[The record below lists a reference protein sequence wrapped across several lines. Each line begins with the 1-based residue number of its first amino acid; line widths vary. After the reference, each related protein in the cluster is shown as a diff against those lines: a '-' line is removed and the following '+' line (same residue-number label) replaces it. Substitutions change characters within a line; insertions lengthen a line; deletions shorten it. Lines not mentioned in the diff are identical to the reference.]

1 MTSLTVL
8 NHEIHQVNNL
18 YSLNDLHK
26 ASGGLEKHRPTF
38 FLRNQETKDL
48 IAELEQETKV
58 SSANLQSGTKVHCE
72 NLHSGKSDVQILPS
86 AVIKVINGGKNRGA
100 YACKEIVYRYAM
112 WISPKFALAVIRVF
126 DAFIT
131 GNLEPKRLTISIEQQ
146 KAIRSA
152 VAKRANG
159 IRPHFQTVYSA
170 LYREFDIPR
179 YQELLAIDFDEA
191 INFIQTVELLPQIE
205 HKEFS
210 LVDGKIVNQAMDY
223 VYGLQREIKRLGGNL
238 PSFEF
243 DNQAIAESIITR
255 MVHGKRLLLSFDYDS
270 EARIKFI
277 PQDHWV
283 ITEDNIAT
291 IISDNE
297 GVKKSK
303 LPEIMTALFSRMG
316 FNR

>member
-8 NHEIHQVNNL
+8 NHEIHQVDSL

-26 ASGGLEKHRPTF
+26 ASGGQDKHRPAF
-38 FLRNQETKDL
+38 FVRNQEIK
-48 IAELEQETKV
+48 EL
-58 SSANLQSGTKVHCE
+58 ANEIMQCA
-72 NLHSGKSDVQILPS
+72 NLHSDQ
-86 AVIKVINGGKNRGA
+86 VIRKVNGGHNRGT

-159 IRPHFQTVYSA
+159 VRPHFQTVYTS

-179 YQELLAIDFDEA
+179 YQELLATDFEEA
-191 INFIQTVELLPQIE
+191 INFIQTVELVPQIE

-210 LVDGKIVNQAMDY
+210 LVEGKIVNQAMDY
-223 VYGLQREIKRLGGNL
+223 IYSLQREIKRLGGNL
-238 PSFEF
+238 PNSEL

-270 EARIKFI
+270 GSRIKFI
-277 PQDHWV
+277 PQDHWLV
-283 ITEDNIAT
+283 TEDNIAT
-291 IISDNE
+291 IIADNE
-297 GVKKSK
+297 GVKKHK
-303 LPEIMTALFSRMG
+303 LPEIMSALLSRMG
-316 FNR
+316 FNH

>member
-8 NHEIHQVNNL
+8 NHEIHQVDSL

-26 ASGGLEKHRPTF
+26 ASGGQDKHRPAF
-38 FLRNQETKDL
+38 FVRNQEVK
-48 IAELEQETKV
+48 EL
-58 SSANLQSGTKVHCE
+58 ANEIMQCA
-72 NLHSGKSDVQILPS
+72 NLHSDQ
-86 AVIKVINGGKNRGA
+86 VIRKVNGGHNRGT

-159 IRPHFQTVYSA
+159 VRPHFQTVYTS

-179 YQELLAIDFDEA
+179 YQELLAADFEEA
-191 INFIQTVELLPQIE
+191 INFIQTVEFVPQIE

-210 LVDGKIVNQAMDY
+210 LVEGKIVNQAMDY
-223 VYGLQREIKRLGGNL
+223 IYSLQREIKRLGGNL
-238 PSFEF
+238 PNSEL
-243 DNQAIAESIITR
+243 DSQAIAESIITR

-270 EARIKFI
+270 GSRIKFI

-283 ITEDNIAT
+283 ITEDNIAN
-291 IISDNE
+291 IIGDTD
-297 GVKKSK
+297 GVKKSR
-303 LPEIMTALFSRMG
+303 LPEIMNALIGRMG
-316 FNR
+316 FSR